1 LIIIDYY
8 IPLSVLKLNYDMIVQ
23 RLKRDI
29 STDMELAEKYYSIL
43 SAINNL
49 HLTEREIQLI
59 AFTAIKGNITF
70 ANVREEFCKTYKS
83 TSPTIN
89 NIVSKL
95 KKIGVF
101 VKENGKVK
109 VNPIISIDFK
119 KDITL
124 DIRLVHEE
132 ANINV
137 GEGMDNQENGNQPSD
152 IRENN

>member
-1 LIIIDYY
+1 
-8 IPLSVLKLNYDMIVQ
+8 MIVQ

-59 AFTAIKGNITF
+59 AFTAIKGNITY

-101 VKENGKVK
+101 IKENGKVK

-132 ANINV
+132 ATVNV
-137 GEGMDNQENGNQPSD
+137 SEGVDYQENGNQPSD
-152 IRENN
+152 I